1 MMVSDTED
9 APEAGRWFIMKSKK
23 LTAGA
28 VLLVLFLILIVLIK
42 TVDVQPVGP
51 ENSQIGLA
59 AINTSFHNLTGL
71 QMTLYKVTQ
80 VTGYLAILSVVI
92 FGLWGVWQLI
102 QRKSIA
108 RMDKD
113 ILLLGGLY
121 AALAVCYLFFEKCI
135 INYRPVILDEGLEAS
150 FPSSHTM
157 LAMCLMLAAMEQ
169 VRRRLKDQPLG
180 RILSMVCAVLLA
192 VTVIGR
198 LLSGVHWLTDI
209 LGGLLLGGALYLF
222 YAGLID
228 LLRQRGRI

>member
-1 MMVSDTED
+1 
-9 APEAGRWFIMKSKK
+9 
-23 LTAGA
+23 
-28 VLLVLFLILIVLIK
+28 
-42 TVDVQPVGP
+42 
-51 ENSQIGLA
+51 
-59 AINTSFHNLTGL
+59 
-71 QMTLYKVTQ
+71 
-80 VTGYLAILSVVI
+80 
-92 FGLWGVWQLI
+92 
-102 QRKSIA
+102 
-108 RMDKD
+108 MDKD

-169 VRRRLKDQPLG
+169 LRRRLKDQPLG
-180 RILSMVCAVLLA
+180 RILSMVCAVLLV

-228 LLRQRGRI
+228 LFRQRGRI

>member
-1 MMVSDTED
+1 MRVSDTED

-71 QMTLYKVTQ
+71 QMALYKVTQ

-135 INYRPVILDEGLEAS
+135 INYRPVIMDEGLEAS

-169 VRRRLKDQPLG
+169 LRRRLKDQPLG

>member
-1 MMVSDTED
+1 MAKVGVLG
-9 APEAGRWFIMKSKK
+9 AGTWG
-23 LTAGA
+23 TA
-28 VLLVLFLILIVLIK
+28 L
-42 TVDVQPVGP
+42 
-51 ENSQIGLA
+51 
-59 AINTSFHNLTGL
+59 
-71 QMTLYKVTQ
+71 
-80 VTGYLAILSVVI
+80 
-92 FGLWGVWQLI
+92 
-102 QRKSIA
+102 A
-108 RMDKD
+108 RMLCNSGHDVVLWSALEREVTEYAKTRRHPNLPGMIIPDAIRFTGDIEDVLKDKD

-169 VRRRLKDQPLG
+169 LRRRLKDQPLG
-180 RILSMVCAVLLA
+180 RILSMVCAVLLV

>member
-1 MMVSDTED
+1 MRVSDTED

-169 VRRRLKDQPLG
+169 LRWRLKDQPLG
-180 RILSMVCAVLLA
+180 RILSMVCAVLLV

>member
-1 MMVSDTED
+1 
-9 APEAGRWFIMKSKK
+9 MKSKK

-51 ENSQIGLA
+51 EKSQIGLA

-169 VRRRLKDQPLG
+169 LRRRLKDQPLG

>member
-1 MMVSDTED
+1 MRVSDTED

-28 VLLVLFLILIVLIK
+28 VLLALFLILIVLIK

-169 VRRRLKDQPLG
+169 LRRRLKDQPLG
-180 RILSMVCAVLLA
+180 RILSMVCAVLLV

>member
-1 MMVSDTED
+1 MLL
-9 APEAGRWFIMKSKK
+9 RW
-23 LTAGA
+23 
-28 VLLVLFLILIVLIK
+28 
-42 TVDVQPVGP
+42 
-51 ENSQIGLA
+51 
-59 AINTSFHNLTGL
+59 
-71 QMTLYKVTQ
+71 
-80 VTGYLAILSVVI
+80 
-92 FGLWGVWQLI
+92 
-102 QRKSIA
+102 
-108 RMDKD
+108 MDKD

-169 VRRRLKDQPLG
+169 LRRRMKDQPLG
-180 RILSMVCAVLLA
+180 RILSIVCAVLLA

>member
-169 VRRRLKDQPLG
+169 LRRRLKDQPLG